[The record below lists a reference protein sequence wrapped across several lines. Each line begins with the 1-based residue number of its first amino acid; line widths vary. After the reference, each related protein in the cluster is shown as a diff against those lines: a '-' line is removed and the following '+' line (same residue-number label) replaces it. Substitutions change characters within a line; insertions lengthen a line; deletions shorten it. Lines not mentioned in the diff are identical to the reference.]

1 MKKMA
6 QQPNVP
12 TFAEAFRAAM
22 QASYDAHGP
31 QVMVFGVR
39 NDCGQ
44 K

>member
-1 MKKMA
+1 MA

-12 TFAEAFRAAM
+12 TFTEAFRAAM